1 MTKYSF
7 ATLFYTDGKLS
18 WITIIELSVLD
29 ITFLVFW
36 SVQPIPV
43 HRYQPIGRTNL
54 YGNLSPRRCCVDESV
69 AWKFNII
76 HIYIFSKLSWIT
88 IIELSVLDITFLVF
102 WSVQP
107 IPVHR
112 YQPIGRTNL
121 YGNLSPRRC
130 CVDESVA
137 WKFNIIY
144 IYIYLAKPKSGAFLI
159 YFPAPPYNKKCNKT
173 LQH

>member
-1 MTKYSF
+1 MHNKIHEMYKFQFFFILLFGKINVRRAEAQGRGFHQDISLKTINSDQSEIKICLMWVETVASF
-7 ATLFYTDGKLS
+7 DQIQLRHFILYWWQAKLNDYH
-18 WITIIELSVLD
+18 WIM
-29 ITFLVFW
+29 
-36 SVQPIPV
+36 
-43 HRYQPIGRTNL
+43 G
-54 YGNLSPRRCCVDESV
+54 
-69 AWKFNII
+69 
-76 HIYIFSKLSWIT
+76 
-88 IIELSVLDITFLVF
+88 LDITFLVF

-144 IYIYLAKPKSGAFLI
+144 IYIFGQA
-159 YFPAPPYNKKCNKT
+159 
-173 LQH
+173 

>member
-1 MTKYSF
+1 M
-7 ATLFYTDGKLS
+7 
-18 WITIIELSVLD
+18 
-29 ITFLVFW
+29 
-36 SVQPIPV
+36 
-43 HRYQPIGRTNL
+43 
-54 YGNLSPRRCCVDESV
+54 RCCYLFLNWSIPRDMHNKIHEKFSIIFILLFGKIYVRRPEAQGRGFHRDIPLKTINSGQSEIKICLMWVETV
-69 AWKFNII
+69 ASFHQIQLRHFILYWWQAKQNNYYWII
-76 HIYIFSKLSWIT
+76 GFGYYIS
-88 IIELSVLDITFLVF
+88 VF

-144 IYIYLAKPKSGAFLI
+144 IYIFGQA
-159 YFPAPPYNKKCNKT
+159 
-173 LQH
+173 